1 MVVDVINEYLKSNRR
16 LVVPDFGAF
25 LAKEGGEIVFS
36 ELLKRDDGVLT
47 ALLMAQGLSEIEAA
61 GAVNR
66 FIFEVRHDLQQ
77 AGIALVEGLGTFRR
91 TEDGVIAFEHNK
103 PVVIEPVTVAEPEV
117 VAEPEIVAEPV
128 APKVTVTP
136 TPIPPR
142 RVAQPRKSN
151 NFVMWFAG
159 IVIAGALIALAY
171 GLYCMWSAP
180 ERDLDAEMDA
190 QRIPMIEI
198 PQTTNN

>member
-1 MVVDVINEYLKSNRR
+1 MIVDVINEYLKSNRR

-25 LAKEGGEIVFS
+25 LAKEGGESVFS

-47 ALLMAQGLSEIEAA
+47 ALLMAEGKSEIEAA

-77 AGIALVEGLGTFRR
+77 AGVALVEGLGTFRR
-91 TEDGVIAFEHNK
+91 ADDGVIAFEHTK
-103 PVVIEPVTVAEPEV
+103 PVVAEPMVVVEPEV
-117 VAEPEIVAEPV
+117 VAEPTVVEPV
-128 APKVTVTP
+128 APKVTVT
-136 TPIPPR
+136 TPPMPPR

-180 ERDLDAEMDA
+180 DKDLDAQMDA

>member
-1 MVVDVINEYLKSNRR
+1 MIVDVINEYLKSNRR
-16 LVVPDFGAF
+16 LVVPGFGAF
-25 LAKEGGEIVFS
+25 LAKEDGEIIFS
-36 ELLKRDDGVLT
+36 ELLKKDDGVLT
-47 ALLMAQGLSEIEAA
+47 ALIMAGGKSEIEAA

-77 AGIALVEGLGTFRR
+77 AGVALVEGLGTFRR
-91 TEDGVIAFEHNK
+91 TEDGVIAFEHTK
-103 PVVIEPVTVAEPEV
+103 PVVAEPVVVVEPEV
-117 VAEPEIVAEPV
+117 VAEPTVVEPV
-128 APKVTVTP
+128 APKVTVT
-136 TPIPPR
+136 TPPIAPR

-159 IVIAGALIALAY
+159 IVIAGALIAVAY

-180 ERDLDAEMDA
+180 DKDWDAQMDA

-198 PQTTNN
+198 PKTTN

>member
-1 MVVDVINEYLKSNRR
+1 MIVDVINEYLKSNRR
-16 LVVPDFGAF
+16 WVVPGFGAF
-25 LAKEGGEIVFS
+25 LAKEDGEIIFS
-36 ELLKRDDGVLT
+36 ELLKKDDGVLT
-47 ALLMAQGLSEIEAA
+47 ALIMAGGKSEIEAA

-77 AGIALVEGLGTFRR
+77 AGVALVEGLGTFRR
-91 TEDGVIAFEHNK
+91 TEDGVIAFEHTK
-103 PVVIEPVTVAEPEV
+103 PV
-117 VAEPEIVAEPV
+117 VAEPVVAEPTVVEPV
-128 APKVTVTP
+128 APKVTVTVP
-136 TPIPPR
+136 PIAPR

-180 ERDLDAEMDA
+180 DKDLDAQMDA

-198 PQTTNN
+198 PKTTN

>member
-1 MVVDVINEYLKSNRR
+1 MIVDVINEYLKSNRR
-16 LVVPDFGAF
+16 LVVPGFGAF
-25 LAKEGGEIVFS
+25 LAKEDGEIIFS
-36 ELLKRDDGVLT
+36 ELLKKDDGVLT
-47 ALLMAQGLSEIEAA
+47 ALIMAGGKSEIEAA

-77 AGIALVEGLGTFRR
+77 AGVALVEGLGTFRR
-91 TEDGVIAFEHNK
+91 TEDGVIAFEHTK
-103 PVVIEPVTVAEPEV
+103 PV
-117 VAEPEIVAEPV
+117 VAEPV
-128 APKVTVTP
+128 APKVTVT
-136 TPIPPR
+136 TPPIAPR

-180 ERDLDAEMDA
+180 DKDLDAQMDA

-198 PQTTNN
+198 PKTTN